1 MIFERLNRMK
11 KRQTR
16 KQTKKQTRKHK
27 NRMNGMNGGGYTTP
41 LAYYQQPGFPTL
53 MNPFVSIP
61 STNATST
68 MIRPVLTQSGGSKKL
83 KGGFSPSV
91 MGSFI
96 PNAQAAIVPLA
107 LYAVYHTMVPKKTR
121 KQK

>member
-1 MIFERLNRMK
+1 MYLIEDMV
-11 KRQTR
+11 QTR
-16 KQTKKQTRKHK
+16 KGKKNGRKVGK
-27 NRMNGMNGGGYTTP
+27 TYKRGGGYTMP
-41 LAYYQQPGFPTL
+41 YGYYNAPGFGFPTI
-53 MNPFVSIP
+53 NFGSVP
-61 STNATST
+61 STNATGS
-68 MIRPVLTQSGGSKKL
+68 MIRPELIKTGGGRKL

-121 KQK
+121 KNMK

>member
-1 MIFERLNRMK
+1 MRK
-11 KRQTR
+11 K
-16 KQTKKQTRKHK
+16 
-27 NRMNGMNGGGYTTP
+27 MEGGGYTTP
-41 LAYYQQPGFPTL
+41 LSYYSTPGFPTIV
-53 MNPFVSIP
+53 NPFVSIP
-61 STNATST
+61 STNATGS
-68 MIRPVLTQSGGSKKL
+68 MIRPELMKTGGGKKL

-121 KQK
+121 KNMK